1 MIAEQFRTKLFSGNF
16 AIRSYCY
23 KGTYLFNEEYACR
36 DYSTVLFY
44 IIGKDRC
51 RLYTRFLSSESLLL
65 TLSRSG
71 KISDNPLF
79 FLLRLDVHMNIARY
93 VLRSTKLDL
102 LHKTLACDGCDYSK
116 VVISIKKPAVG
127 SSQP

>member
-1 MIAEQFRTKLFSGNF
+1 MNKGLATLFFIALTLTAVSAVELDWDKVKDSTRTGAAYKLVFS
-16 AIRSYCY
+16 
-23 KGTYLFNEEYACR
+23 L
-36 DYSTVLFY
+36 
-44 IIGKDRC
+44 IGV
-51 RLYTRFLSSESLLL
+51 FLL

-71 KISDNPLF
+71 EISDNPLF

-102 LHKTLACDGCDYSK
+102 LHKTLACDGCNYSK